1 MSKETLIIITTVV
14 AFLLPICLVIFW
26 KIKTNCYWLAFAT
39 GALCFMIFAYVLEGI
54 VNVYLININNT
65 TSYFLMSNPLAYG
78 IVGALM
84 AGLFEETGR
93 LFGFKLLL
101 KNHKEK
107 NISVGYGIGHGGIE
121 CVLTLGTSYLL
132 YTLVILGVSL
142 GDPSTDAIALQ
153 AINSIQTTIIPVAVL
168 ERIVSII
175 LHISLSIFVY
185 KAANK
190 TESFYL
196 YPVAILLHMVSDIP
210 AGLYQAGLIT
220 SVMLVELLIAI
231 ITIVIFIFAIK
242 MYKNMKDEVE

>member
-14 AFLLPICLVIFW
+14 AFLLPICLAIFW
-26 KIKTNCYWLAFAT
+26 KTKTNCYWLAFAT
-39 GALCFMIFAYVLEGI
+39 GALCFMIFAYVLEGL
-54 VNVYLININNT
+54 VNVYLINVNET
-65 TSYFLMSNPLAYG
+65 TSYFLMSSPLAYG
-78 IVGALM
+78 VFGALM

-107 NISVGYGIGHGGIE
+107 NVSVGYGIGHGGIE
-121 CVLTLGTSYLL
+121 CVLVLGVNYLL
-132 YTLVILGVSL
+132 YVFVILGGSL
-142 GDPSTDAIALQ
+142 GDPASDAVVLQ
-153 AINSIQTTIIPVAVL
+153 MINSTQTSIIPLAMF
-168 ERIVSII
+168 ERIISII

-190 TESFYL
+190 TKSFYL
-196 YPVAILLHMVSDIP
+196 YPVAILLHMISDVP

-220 SVMLVELLIAI
+220 NVMLVELLIAI

-242 MYKNMKDEVE
+242 MYKNMKDEEM

>member
-14 AFLLPICLVIFW
+14 AFLLPICLAIFW
-26 KIKTNCYWLAFAT
+26 KTKTNCYWLAFAT
-39 GALCFMIFAYVLEGI
+39 GALCFMIFAYVLEGL
-54 VNVYLININNT
+54 VNVYLINVNET

-78 IVGALM
+78 VFGALM

-107 NISVGYGIGHGGIE
+107 NVSVGYGIGHGGIE
-121 CVLTLGTSYLL
+121 CVLVLGVNYLL
-132 YTLVILGVSL
+132 YVFVILGGSL
-142 GDPSTDAIALQ
+142 GDPASDAVVLQ
-153 AINSIQTTIIPVAVL
+153 TINSIQTSIIPLAMF
-168 ERIVSII
+168 ERIISII

-190 TESFYL
+190 TKSFYL
-196 YPVAILLHMVSDIP
+196 YPVAILLHMISDVP

-220 SVMLVELLIAI
+220 NAILVELLIAI

-242 MYKNMKDEVE
+242 MYKNMKDEEM

>member
-14 AFLLPICLVIFW
+14 AFVLPICLAIFW
-26 KIKTNCYWLAFAT
+26 KTKTNCYWLAFAT
-39 GALCFMIFAYVLEGI
+39 GALCFMIFAYVLEGL
-54 VNVYLININNT
+54 VNVYLINVNET

-78 IVGALM
+78 VFGALM

-107 NISVGYGIGHGGIE
+107 NVSVGYGIGHGGIE
-121 CVLTLGTSYLL
+121 CVLVLGVNYLL
-132 YTLVILGVSL
+132 YVFVILGGSL
-142 GDPSTDAIALQ
+142 GDPASDAVVLQ
-153 AINSIQTTIIPVAVL
+153 MINSIQTSIIPLAMF
-168 ERIVSII
+168 ERIISII

-190 TESFYL
+190 TKSFYL
-196 YPVAILLHMVSDIP
+196 YPVAILLHMISDVP

-220 SVMLVELLIAI
+220 NAILVELLIAI

-242 MYKNMKDEVE
+242 MYKNMKDEEM

>member
-14 AFLLPICLVIFW
+14 AFLLPICLAIFW
-26 KIKTNCYWLAFAT
+26 KTKTNCYWLAFAT
-39 GALCFMIFAYVLEGI
+39 GALCFMIFAYVLEGL
-54 VNVYLININNT
+54 VNVYLINVNET

-78 IVGALM
+78 VFGALM

-107 NISVGYGIGHGGIE
+107 NVSVGYGIGHGGIE
-121 CVLTLGTSYLL
+121 CVLVLGVNYLL
-132 YTLVILGVSL
+132 YVFVILGGSL
-142 GDPSTDAIALQ
+142 GDPASDAVVLQ
-153 AINSIQTTIIPVAVL
+153 MINSIQTSIIPLAMF
-168 ERIVSII
+168 ERIISII

-190 TESFYL
+190 TKSFYL
-196 YPVAILLHMVSDIP
+196 YPVAILLHMISDVP

-220 SVMLVELLIAI
+220 NAILVELLIAI

-242 MYKNMKDEVE
+242 MYKNMKDEEM

>member
-14 AFLLPICLVIFW
+14 AFLFPICLAIFW
-26 KIKTNCYWLAFAT
+26 KTKTNCYWLAFAT
-39 GALCFMIFAYVLEGI
+39 GALCFMIFAYVLEGL
-54 VNVYLININNT
+54 VNVYLINVNET

-78 IVGALM
+78 VFGALM

-107 NISVGYGIGHGGIE
+107 DVSVGYGIGHGGIE
-121 CVLTLGTSYLL
+121 CVLVLGVNYLL
-132 YTLVILGVSL
+132 YVFVILGGSL
-142 GDPSTDAIALQ
+142 GDPASDAVVLQ
-153 AINSIQTTIIPVAVL
+153 MINSIQTSIIPLAMF
-168 ERIVSII
+168 ERIISII

-190 TESFYL
+190 TKSFYL
-196 YPVAILLHMVSDIP
+196 YPFAILLHMISDVP

-220 SVMLVELLIAI
+220 NAILVELLIAI

-242 MYKNMKDEVE
+242 MYKNMKDEEM

>member
-14 AFLLPICLVIFW
+14 AFLLPICLAIFW
-26 KIKTNCYWLAFAT
+26 KTKTNCYWLAFAT
-39 GALCFMIFAYVLEGI
+39 GALCFMIFAYVLEGL
-54 VNVYLININNT
+54 VNVYLINVNET

-78 IVGALM
+78 VFGALM

-107 NISVGYGIGHGGIE
+107 DVSVGYGIGHGGIE
-121 CVLTLGTSYLL
+121 CVLVLGVNYLL
-132 YTLVILGVSL
+132 YVFVILGGSL
-142 GDPSTDAIALQ
+142 GDPASDAVVLQ
-153 AINSIQTTIIPVAVL
+153 MINSIQTSIIPLAMF
-168 ERIVSII
+168 ERIISII

-190 TESFYL
+190 TKSFYL
-196 YPVAILLHMVSDIP
+196 YPVAILLHMISDVP

-220 SVMLVELLIAI
+220 NAILVELLIAI

-242 MYKNMKDEVE
+242 MYKNMKDEEM